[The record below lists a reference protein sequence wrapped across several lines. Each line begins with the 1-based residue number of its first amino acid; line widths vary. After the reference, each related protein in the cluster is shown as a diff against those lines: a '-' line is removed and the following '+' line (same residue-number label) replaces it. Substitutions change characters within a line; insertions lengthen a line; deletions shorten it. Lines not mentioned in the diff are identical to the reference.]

1 MGGGDIKEREKWR
14 GEPLKDIKE
23 EDMERE
29 DEFSVEFSWKYN
41 RLGGLGCCT
50 CWNLLG
56 VLA

>member
-14 GEPLKDIKE
+14 GELFKDIKE

-41 RLGGLGCCT
+41 RFGGFGCCI
-50 CWNLLG
+50 CWNFLG
-56 VLA
+56 VFV